1 MICNICYFVSKIPD
15 ECLSHITARN
25 FHIFNSHL
33 AMYSMF
39 YRFQLQRKRKIV
51 CSFSGLQST
60 NTYSNHNNCQEHV
73 QLKTV
78 KMLLMKSDGRYINEK
93 IEKERFSDMWG
104 KGTCYISAVCL
115 HFLYFRSIII
125 LIKFLKLQD
134 RYIVEYR
141 DDH

>member
-93 IEKERFSDMWG
+93 IEKERFSDM
-104 KGTCYISAVCL
+104 
-115 HFLYFRSIII
+115 
-125 LIKFLKLQD
+125 
-134 RYIVEYR
+134 
-141 DDH
+141 